1 MHFEW
6 GAYRQLYG
14 ISQYSLIY
22 SYKMKN
28 CRGDNYWGLLT
39 VTIVLAPFVA
49 RLLVAIANGFQRF
62 LVPFHLRQSSIN
74 EGSTFESGRILLTTK
89 GLQLFSSC
97 NLLQAMVWLF
107 SQPAAQKI
115 RIGRLL
121 ERPTAGDENES
132 EHFCPLLLECPFAQ
146 KIYNCKG
153 PSISSHHYLFKY
165 DIGSHSKTKDIISN
179 SHRAIVVRFSSS
191 ILQVR

>member
-1 MHFEW
+1 MHFGW

-62 LVPFHLRQSSIN
+62 LVPYLGQSSIN
-74 EGSTFESGRILLTTK
+74 EGSTFELGRILLTTK
-89 GLQLFSSC
+89 SLQLVSS
-97 NLLQAMVWLF
+97 NNFLQAMVCLF
-107 SQPAAQKI
+107 SQTAAN
-115 RIGRLL
+115 LL
-121 ERPTAGDENES
+121 MVYLLQRPENKDRSASS
-132 EHFCPLLLECPFAQ
+132 E
-146 KIYNCKG
+146 
-153 PSISSHHYLFKY
+153 
-165 DIGSHSKTKDIISN
+165 TN
-179 SHRAIVVRFSSS
+179 SLVSR
-191 ILQVR
+191 